1 MPGSQLEVAV
11 SLPRSGVRRVV
22 KLWLQDNRQQR
33 RLGQLRLVAD
43 FTQMNEE
50 QAIAQLRVP
59 LPDDLSDLSIEAVTI
74 ELPSQRESQTV
85 HLPLT

>member
-1 MPGSQLEVAV
+1 
-11 SLPRSGVRRVV
+11 VV

-43 FTQMNEE
+43 FSPMDEDQT
-50 QAIAQLRVP
+50 IAHLRVP

-74 ELPSQRESQTV
+74 ELPSQRESRTV
-85 HLPLT
+85 HLPLV